1 MKEHDAVDNVVM
13 LVFTEFGRRVK
24 DNGSGS
30 DHGSGGVAFAIG
42 DPVQGGIYNEYPSLK
57 EEDLLEGDLHFNFD
71 YRGVYSTVV
80 EKWLGL
86 DAVPVVGGNFEQLN
100 FV

>member
-1 MKEHDAVDNVVM
+1 MY
-13 LVFTEFGRRVK
+13 
-24 DNGSGS
+24 S
-30 DHGSGGVAFAIG
+30 
-42 DPVQGGIYNEYPSLK
+42 EYPSLR

-71 YRGVYSTVV
+71 FRGVYGSVV

-86 DAVPVVGGNFEQLN
+86 DAVSVVGGNFEQLA